1 VSRSLESG
9 TLSVEVVMRGRR
21 ALVVGGCHECAL
33 KVERLLSCGA
43 KVLVVAPETVET
55 SIEDHAAQGDL
66 VLERRAFR
74 DSDIEGVAVTF
85 VSPDLE
91 QLGLRLSAQAL
102 REGRLVSTL
111 DRPEASTFVNP
122 AVVEKSGI
130 KLALSSGGQA
140 PALLRRMR
148 EELETAFAEPLL
160 AALVSELREA
170 RSKLPRGQRR
180 EALLAL
186 IEGFALRVT
195 FTFPDWLIR
204 KNLETQPK

>member
-1 VSRSLESG
+1 
-9 TLSVEVVMRGRR
+9 
-21 ALVVGGCHECAL
+21 
-33 KVERLLSCGA
+33 
-43 KVLVVAPETVET
+43 
-55 SIEDHAAQGDL
+55 